1 MTQLNNDK
9 DNTVSRS
16 NKQQQN
22 GNAMRQLKMLMLIT
36 NSSELLHVLRHWNP
50 NQSVKSCF
58 TWSRHLYQPN
68 NSTTSHFR
76 FNDKFIYCKI
86 IITFS
91 FTRRPRSFSLG
102 VLKNIITIKIKR
114 FKLVLIIYF
123 IKLKWLQ
130 GTDLSHHTTPF
141 RKSAT
146 CFWVF

>member
-1 MTQLNNDK
+1 
-9 DNTVSRS
+9 
-16 NKQQQN
+16 
-22 GNAMRQLKMLMLIT
+22 MRQLKMLMLIT

-68 NSTTSHFR
+68 YSMTSHFR
-76 FNDKFIYCKI
+76 FNDKLIYSKI
-86 IITFS
+86 IVTFS

-102 VLKNIITIKIKR
+102 VLKNMITIKIKR

-130 GTDLSHHTTPF
+130 GTDLSHHTLQKICYLF
-141 RKSAT
+141 LDVLDCVGRNFKNKVHLFLFLNILYWS
-146 CFWVF
+146 